1 MKREFFWLFVENP
14 VINRFMNFFIL
25 SVLAVKEFHLWIWT
39 SRNFPDATSAIFV
52 IGLFC
57 YHAST
62 LRFCRWYAI
71 MKNHRLCSYLPCFN
85 PPCLSDSQVIKNAL
99 LLYCTFPIL
108 DGTDKCLV
116 KICISG
122 VFLYFSID
130 WLTILLFCLVWW
142 FTFSNCSHKF

>member
-25 SVLAVKEFHLWIWT
+25 SVLVVKEFDLWIWT
-39 SRNFPDATSAIFV
+39 SRNFSDATSAIFV
-52 IGLFC
+52 LGLFC
-57 YHAST
+57 YILFFHYCIST
-62 LRFCRWYAI
+62 AT
-71 MKNHRLCSYLPCFN
+71 KNHRLCSSLPCFN
-85 PPCLSDSQVIKNAL
+85 PLWLSDRQVIKNAL